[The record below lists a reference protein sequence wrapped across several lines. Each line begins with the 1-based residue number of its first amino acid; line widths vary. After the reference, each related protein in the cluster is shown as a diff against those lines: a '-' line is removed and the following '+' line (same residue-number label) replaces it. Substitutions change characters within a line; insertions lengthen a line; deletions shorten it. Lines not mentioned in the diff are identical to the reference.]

1 MQPRMS
7 RKHNICNSKILF
19 IIPSLIIVMLLFV
32 VPIFYSLWLSFHTGE
47 LKNLYFFGI
56 GNYNRMINDRTY
68 QITLLNSIEF
78 VLLIVPTIIVISIL
92 ATISLHSIHSERLKN
107 IISSIFYIKG
117 NLKIINPRWSIKR
130 LKPTLNMLKK
140 LYHIIYHSF
149 AS

>member
-1 MQPRMS
+1 MS

-56 GNYNRMINDRTY
+56 GNYKRMINDRTY

-107 IISSIFYIKG
+107 IISFSSATPPDPE
-117 NLKIINPRWSIKR
+117 N
-130 LKPTLNMLKK
+130 TVQT
-140 LYHIIYHSF
+140 
-149 AS
+149 A

>member
-1 MQPRMS
+1 MS

-56 GNYNRMINDRTY
+56 GNYERMINDRTY

-78 VLLIVPTIIVISIL
+78 VLLTFNNYTLYLLYVSIIC
-92 ATISLHSIHSERLKN
+92 
-107 IISSIFYIKG
+107 
-117 NLKIINPRWSIKR
+117 
-130 LKPTLNMLKK
+130 
-140 LYHIIYHSF
+140 
-149 AS
+149 